1 MNNLEANII
10 RSFAEVRKEI
20 SDLKDEIKELKQTDV
35 KTKSRKPKR
44 K

>member
-20 SDLKDEIKELKQTDV
+20 SELRDEIDKIKEFKLN
-35 KTKSRKPKR
+35 KSKNKR